1 MARLPRALSS
11 VARSDARRLVTPAS
25 AFVIVSGPTW
35 SLRLRGQPIS
45 FPWLILAFGLVILL
59 VVAGWGR
66 RPIPAT
72 SACTSR
78 SATTI
83 AMALASVSVLVVGV
97 ERWVDLIL
105 WNPLDPIY
113 LHPPP
118 SAWRV
123 GANELLLHSSTSR
136 EPHGR

>member
-1 MARLPRALSS
+1 MARLPRARSS
-11 VARSDARRLVTPAS
+11 VARSDAWRLVT
-25 AFVIVSGPTW
+25 
-35 SLRLRGQPIS
+35 
-45 FPWLILAFGLVILL
+45 LAFGLVMLL

-113 LHPPP
+113 LHPP

-123 GANELLLHSSTSR
+123 GASELLLHSSTPT

>member
-1 MARLPRALSS
+1 MARLPRARSP
-11 VARSDARRLVTPAS
+11 AERSDAWRVLMLAA

-45 FPWLILAFGLVILL
+45 FPWLTLAFGLVILL
-59 VVAGWGR
+59 VVTGWGH

-72 SACTSR
+72 SACTFR